1 MMNDAHAL
9 QCVGVEERKQLQMT
23 TMTAKPMHPAPVK
36 GSSKRIYNFS
46 AGPAVLPE
54 EVLRQ
59 CQQDIW
65 NIFDSGIGIME
76 HSHRGP
82 VFDRVIDEAVA
93 DCRTIAN
100 ISDDYEILFL
110 QGGATLQFAMIPMS
124 FLPAEGV
131 ADYIDTGV
139 WANKALKEA
148 KLFGK
153 VNVAFDGSKSHYTY
167 IPSSNEISL
176 TPNAAYTHYC
186 SNNTIYGTEWSAP
199 PNASTPLV
207 CDASSD
213 IFSRPI
219 DVNKFALI
227 YAGAQKNLGPS
238 GVVLVIL
245 RKDFIAKAKPGLPTM
260 LTYANHAKEGSRLNT
275 PAAFGIYVMGQ
286 VFKWILNNGGLDGL
300 YKRNQQKAQ
309 LIYDAIDASGG
320 FYTPHARK
328 DSRSLMNITFRL
340 GSEDLE
346 KKFLKEAQAREMDGL
361 KGHRNVGG
369 IRASVYNAFPIEGC
383 TALAEFMREFAKKN
397 G

>member
-1 MMNDAHAL
+1 
-9 QCVGVEERKQLQMT
+9 MT
-23 TMTAKPMHPAPVK
+23 TMTAKPIHHPAPVK
-36 GSSKRIYNFS
+36 GSSKRIFNFS

-93 DCRTIAN
+93 DCRKIAN
-100 ISDDYEILFL
+100 IGDDYEILFL
-110 QGGATLQFAMIPMS
+110 QGGATMQFAMIPMN
-124 FLPAEGV
+124 FLSPEQT

-153 VNVAFDGSKSHYTY
+153 VNTAFDGSKTNYSF
-167 IPSSNEISL
+167 IPAANEITL

-186 SNNTIYGTEWSAP
+186 SNNTIYGTEFSATP
-199 PNASTPLV
+199 KAATPLV

-219 DVNKFALI
+219 EVSKHALI

-238 GVVLVIL
+238 GVVLVII
-245 RKDFIAKAKPGLPTM
+245 RKDFLAKAKTNLPTM
-260 LTYANHAKEGSRLNT
+260 LSYSNHVKEGSRLNT

-286 VFKWILNNGGLDGL
+286 VFKWILSNGGLSAMFT
-300 YKRNQQKAQ
+300 KNTEKAKF
-309 LIYDAIDASGG
+309 IYDAIDSSGG
-320 FYTPHARK
+320 YYRPHARK
-328 DSRSLMNITFRL
+328 DSRSLMNITFKL

-346 KKFLKEAQAREMDGL
+346 KKFLKEAQTCEMDGL

-369 IRASVYNAFPIEGC
+369 IRASVYNAFPVEGC
-383 TALAEFMREFAKKN
+383 KALAEFMREFAKMN